1 MKTVDLVEITA
12 DNFDRNADQQ
22 FYLRMHLKC
31 NIAYFFDY
39 DRHTLNNLT
48 KVMVQQTFNRGDVIF
63 RKNDQS
69 NHMYIVLRGKVGLY
83 ADEKCR

>member
-1 MKTVDLVEITA
+1 MRVKKMKTVDLVEITA

-48 KVMVQQTFNRGDVIF
+48 KVMIQ
-63 RKNDQS
+63 
-69 NHMYIVLRGKVGLY
+69 
-83 ADEKCR
+83 